1 MKIIIPM
8 AGLGKRLR
16 PFTLTTPK
24 PLIKIAGKSIV
35 QRLVEKIINVT
46 NEPITDVAFILG
58 DFPDDVK
65 INLELISKQL
75 HFNAHFFYQKQAL
88 GTAHAISQA
97 SELLQGKL
105 IVAFADTLFNAF
117 FKIDDSKDVVI
128 WTKKV
133 DNPQNYGVVIKENSN
148 IVAFSEKPQKFVSD
162 EAIIGIYYFKNSQLL
177 KNKLD
182 FILNNDISVNGEY
195 QLTDA
200 LQYLLDDGL
209 TFISQTVDDW
219 MDCGNKDILIK
230 TASQVLLDLN
240 EEVDKKYFYKNIIIE
255 PVYIGSNVVLNNC
268 LIGPNV
274 TIEDNAIIENSIIDN
289 SMILNSATINN
300 SRFTN
305 SIVGNFASVNFS
317 LPEIAVG
324 DYDKILL

>member
-16 PFTLTTPK
+16 PFTLTTAK

-35 QRLVEKIINVT
+35 QRLVEKIINVS
-46 NEPITDVAFILG
+46 NESVTDVAFILG
-58 DFPDDVK
+58 NFPDDVK
-65 INLELISKQL
+65 INLESISKHL
-75 HFNAHFFYQKQAL
+75 NFNPHFFYQKQAL
-88 GTAHAISQA
+88 GTAHAIAQA
-97 SELLQGKL
+97 AELLEGKV
-105 IVAFADTLFNAF
+105 IVAFADTLFNAS

-133 DNPQNYGVVIKENSN
+133 DNPQDYGVVIKENNS
-148 IVAFSEKPQKFVSD
+148 IVSFSEKPKKFVSD

-240 EEVDKKYFYKNIIIE
+240 EEVDKKYSHNNLIIE
-255 PVYIGSNVVLNNC
+255 PVYIGKNVKLSNCV
-268 LIGPNV
+268 IGPNV
-274 TIEDNAIIENSIIDN
+274 TIEDNAFIEKSIIDN
-289 SMILNSATINN
+289 SMILDSAKVEN

-305 SIVGNFASVNFS
+305 SIVGNFASVKFT